1 MAFRASPSPFG
12 ATASASNNSQIQ
24 QGPELE
30 EISTEALGFQAIAGE
45 TKLQL
50 LPSPWPI
57 DAPPPPTA
65 SLLSVA
71 SKKGLLAAAGPESV
85 IVAETELVRQGFSTG
100 STASGNTRSFTPQL
114 TLNVGMRVSQVAFSA
129 DESFLVLSAESGGGL
144 AVYDVQS
151 LMQGITESAFQM
163 TTDGTALRALLPNPT
178 PERAELFA
186 AVSTNGQLLMAN
198 LKTRE
203 FVRGPQGPVLKD
215 GVSCVSWSARGRQL
229 IAGLGNGT
237 CYQMTPEG
245 EGKAELP
252 QAPGL
257 NGDQHVSSISWLEN
271 DVFLVAHTPSS
282 SDGGMIPET
291 TYHLV
296 TRQKKPQTSMVFQR
310 VPDPCPP
317 FGLPRSPAFQF
328 MQRLRDFPPNLQD
341 LIVVASTASVDIG
354 LVTRSMTPL
363 TKEAPA
369 EKATGVFTTTAMAD
383 DSRRAQMPMSK
394 DQTDTSPIGVCFD
407 LSSKDKVLRPLPKE
421 EYDVSQGPLPA
432 LMILNND
439 GVLSSWWIVYAES
452 IRQGTNYPGLV
463 AAGGP
468 QTQQQP
474 QTDRQASPFA
484 SAGTQATP
492 AFGQSSFGKP
502 STPAAGFGTAFSRPA
517 TSTFASTTSPSSAFG
532 ALGKSQSPF
541 GAPSTFSATSQSG
554 GSTFGQPSFGSSTP
568 MGSATGGTGKSATPT
583 GGAAFGTAG
592 GFGNRSSVWGTPSS
606 GTAAASGSVFGQSGF
621 GGANKSPFGAPSTG
635 SAFGSNIPASA
646 AAPTS
651 GGFASFATKTS
662 GFMTA
667 APNGIAE
674 SPFGRNAQGTSF
686 GSGMGADTSLGATPK
701 KDAEASKSVFGGSSG
716 TFTLGTTFKG
726 DGSSANETTK
736 SDGSASKSMFGDVFG
751 NALGEAQKEATTPQA
766 KDADMDEE
774 DDTAPAPS
782 SQPTP
787 VQKGPTTQ
795 SAKPAPPKFQF
806 PSVPPSTG
814 GLFGTQAQAKTT
826 PAAVQS
832 SQPST
837 SIFGKPTPITTTPK
851 DTPKKAE
858 QPIRPSVEISP
869 KIKEEPQSD
878 DDNISPLNEEEAA
891 PPLGFGIPKT
901 PSPIATKGSED
912 PVPPE
917 STSKTSFAPGDSSNS
932 SKSSDEAPLPPD
944 FLPSKTK
951 LKETQPPNMEE
962 AALPED
968 ESEDDEGDGDADAE
982 GDEDDEE
989 GLDDEGSGI
998 DVAQEI
1004 SPSTDPTQSPK
1015 ITPGSSFGGPLDKSP
1030 MGGLF
1035 SRVSRPQDGPA
1046 SRSLFGEIGNASA
1059 HHFSPPSKT
1068 QESPRSPSPIRSM
1081 LGGDSLR
1088 PDNSRSA
1095 SAPGPLKALANRKNT
1110 LSQLAVPSKPQPSG
1124 EEIRKQ
1130 ERERIAAQKA
1140 KQAAE
1145 EEQDLSDREDERVRE
1160 ELETEVE
1167 GTKKLEPF
1175 LAHQD
1180 YIGAVDK
1187 PGIPGQIE
1195 KVYRDINSMID
1206 TLGLNARSLT
1216 AFVKGHHE
1224 LHKQTGRSREDLEDD
1239 DWCLIEIGELNTIE
1253 GELEQK
1259 LKAGQIQ
1266 DVQKKTSESRELRKG
1281 VASLKVKGSDVAKA
1295 VEARSDP
1302 EITESARTAPLRLEQ
1317 ATQQHELR
1325 KEFMRFQKLL
1335 AEAEEN
1341 ITVLRAKLASCETSN
1356 SNGRPLN
1363 KPTVEAV
1370 TNTIKKMTSI
1380 VEKKSGDIDLLETQ
1394 MRNLRFPSAALSQSS
1409 REGSPFTPLPST
1421 TPKRKLF
1428 PRSGGG
1434 GGGGGGQQNG
1444 QSHTPSRSTNGAGTP
1459 RKGIPNMTP
1468 DEVQRYREKAQRR
1481 REVNTIMKEAFAK
1494 TGPRIRSLD

>member
-1 MAFRASPSPFG
+1 M
-12 ATASASNNSQIQ
+12 
-24 QGPELE
+24 
-30 EISTEALGFQAIAGE
+30 
-45 TKLQL
+45 
-50 LPSPWPI
+50 
-57 DAPPPPTA
+57 
-65 SLLSVA
+65 
-71 SKKGLLAAAGPESV
+71 
-85 IVAETELVRQGFSTG
+85 
-100 STASGNTRSFTPQL
+100 L
-114 TLNVGMRVSQVAFSA
+114 TL
-129 DESFLVLSAESGGGL
+129 L
-144 AVYDVQS
+144 
-151 LMQGITESAFQM
+151 
-163 TTDGTALRALLPNPT
+163 
-178 PERAELFA
+178 
-186 AVSTNGQLLMAN
+186 
-198 LKTRE
+198 
-203 FVRGPQGPVLKD
+203 
-215 GVSCVSWSARGRQL
+215 
-229 IAGLGNGT
+229 
-237 CYQMTPEG
+237 
-245 EGKAELP
+245 
-252 QAPGL
+252 
-257 NGDQHVSSISWLEN
+257 VSSISWLEN

-282 SDGGMIPET
+282 SDGGMISET

-296 TRQKKPQTSMVFQR
+296 TRQKKPQASVVFQR
-310 VPDPCPP
+310 VPDPSPP

-341 LIVVASTASVDIG
+341 IIVVASTASVDIG
-354 LVTRSMTPL
+354 LVTRSVTPL
-363 TKEAPA
+363 TKDAPA
-369 EKATGVFTTTAMAD
+369 GKVTGVFTTTAMAD

-421 EYDVSQGPLPA
+421 EYDASQGPLPA

-452 IRQGTNYPGLV
+452 IRQGTTYPGLV

-468 QTQQQP
+468 QTQQP
-474 QTDRQASPFA
+474 AQTDRQSSPFA
-484 SAGTQATP
+484 SAGTQAAPT
-492 AFGQSSFGKP
+492 FGQSSFGKP
-502 STPAAGFGTAFSRPA
+502 STPAVSFSTAFSQPA

-532 ALGKSQSPF
+532 ALGKSQSSF
-541 GAPSTFSATSQSG
+541 GAPSITPATSQSG

-568 MGSATGGTGKSATPT
+568 IGSAMGGTGKSATST

-592 GFGNRSSVWGTPSS
+592 GLGNRSSVWGTPSS
-606 GTAAASGSVFGQSGF
+606 GTAAATGSVFGQSGF

-635 SAFGSNIPASA
+635 SAFGSNTSASTA
-646 AAPTS
+646 GPTS

-667 APNGIAE
+667 APTGTAE
-674 SPFGRNAQGTSF
+674 SPFGKKAQGPSF
-686 GSGMGADTSLGATPK
+686 GSGMGADSSFGATP
-701 KDAEASKSVFGGSSG
+701 KDAEASKNIFTGSSNA
-716 TFTLGTTFKG
+716 FTLGTTFKG
-726 DGSSANETTK
+726 VDPSANEATK
-736 SDGSASKSMFGDVFG
+736 SEGSASKSMFGDGFG
-751 NALGEAQKEATTPQA
+751 DALRGAQKEATTPQV

-774 DDTAPAPS
+774 DDTAPAQS
-782 SQPTP
+782 ARPTP
-787 VQKGPTTQ
+787 AQTSSTAQ
-795 SAKPAPPKFQF
+795 SAKSAPPKFQF
-806 PSVPPSTG
+806 PSVPPLTG
-814 GLFGTQAQAKTT
+814 GLFGTQAQARTT

-851 DTPKKAE
+851 DTPKKVE

-891 PPLGFGIPKT
+891 PPLGFGTPKT
-901 PSPIATKGSED
+901 PSPIATKSSED

-951 LKETQPPNMEE
+951 LKETQPPTMEE

-968 ESEDDEGDGDADAE
+968 EGEEDEESADPDAQ

-1015 ITPGSSFGGPLDKSP
+1015 VTPGSSFGGPLDKSP

-1046 SRSLFGEIGNASA
+1046 GRSLFGEIGSTSA

-1068 QESPRSPSPIRSM
+1068 QESPRSPSPVRSM

-1088 PDNSRSA
+1088 PDSSRSA
-1095 SAPGPLKALANRKNT
+1095 SAPGPFKALPNRKNT

-1167 GTKKLEPF
+1167 GTKTLDPF

-1216 AFVKGHHE
+1216 AFVKGHTD
-1224 LHKQTGRSREDLEDD
+1224 LHKQSSRTREDLEDD

-1259 LKAGQIQ
+1259 LQNGQIQ
-1266 DVQKKTSESRELRKG
+1266 DVQNKTNECRELRKS
-1281 VASLKVKGSDVAKA
+1281 VASLRVKGGDVAKA
-1295 VEARSDP
+1295 VEARSNP
-1302 EITESARTAPLRLEQ
+1302 ETTESAKTAPLRLEQ
-1317 ATQQHELR
+1317 ATQQHEVR

-1341 ITVLRAKLASCETSN
+1341 ISVLRAKLASCEVSN
-1356 SNGRPLN
+1356 GNGRPLN

-1394 MRNLRFPSAALSQSS
+1394 MRNLRFPSVALSQSS

-1434 GGGGGGQQNG
+1434 GHQNG
-1444 QSHTPSRSTNGAGTP
+1444 QSHTPGRSTNGAATP

-1468 DEVQRYREKAQRR
+1468 EEVQRFREKAQRR
-1481 REVNTIMKEAFAK
+1481 QEVNTILKEAFSK
-1494 TGPRIRSLD
+1494 TGPRIRGLD